1 MDGKKIGI
9 IVGAVVII
17 ALLIFFILGFLGK
30 NNNGGRLV
38 IDYPEVSKNA
48 LYDERIFDSEHMHE
62 VSITIAKDDWKD
74 LVANPLD
81 KTNYKVK
88 ISIDGETFENVAFR
102 TKGNSSLKNIAEGP
116 SGGPA
121 STRFSYQV
129 DFDKYDKKQTYF
141 GLDTLNLNNVFGD
154 ATYLNDHISY
164 YLFRK
169 MGVPAPLDSYVYLK
183 INNRPIGIY
192 SAVEEVSESFLK
204 RNNLDG
210 NLYKPEQ
217 TNGKNYGASLA
228 YRGDKTTNYSDIFS
242 NSKTDITMET
252 RFKKPLSGII
262 PPLVTP
268 LKNNETLDVESLE
281 RLIEHLIEGGVHG
294 LFVLG
299 TTGEE
304 QSLSY
309 DVRKQMIKE
318 SCRINRGR
326 LPLLACITDTSIE
339 ESIRLARKAAD
350 YGADGVVSA
359 PPYYF
364 ATGQPELAQFYEELV
379 PQLPLPVF
387 LYNMPSHVKVSFAPD
402 TVARIAKNVQVV
414 GFKDSS
420 ANAVY
425 FQSVMYKMQHRPDFA
440 MLVGP
445 EEITG
450 ECVLLGA
457 QGGING
463 GANMFP
469 ELYVAM
475 YNAASARDINRVL
488 ELQQLIMQISTT
500 IYTVGRHG
508 SSYLKGLK
516 CALSLLGIINDDFV
530 ASPFYKFEAPE
541 REKIRQALDALPIKN
556 GKLCI

>member
-1 MDGKKIGI
+1 MTPN
-9 IVGAVVII
+9 
-17 ALLIFFILGFLGK
+17 F
-30 NNNGGRLV
+30 
-38 IDYPEVSKNA
+38 
-48 LYDERIFDSEHMHE
+48 
-62 VSITIAKDDWKD
+62 
-74 LVANPLD
+74 
-81 KTNYKVK
+81 KT
-88 ISIDGETFENVAFR
+88 
-102 TKGNSSLKNIAEGP
+102 
-116 SGGPA
+116 
-121 STRFSYQV
+121 
-129 DFDKYDKKQTYF
+129 
-141 GLDTLNLNNVFGD
+141 
-154 ATYLNDHISY
+154 
-164 YLFRK
+164 
-169 MGVPAPLDSYVYLK
+169 
-183 INNRPIGIY
+183 
-192 SAVEEVSESFLK
+192 
-204 RNNLDG
+204 
-210 NLYKPEQ
+210 
-217 TNGKNYGASLA
+217 
-228 YRGDKTTNYSDIFS
+228 
-242 NSKTDITMET
+242 
-252 RFKKPLSGII
+252 PLSGII

-268 LKNNETLDVESLE
+268 LVDNETLDVESLE
-281 RLIEHLIEGGVHG
+281 RLIEHLIQGGVHG

-326 LPLLACITDTSIE
+326 LPLLACITDTSIV
-339 ESIRLARKAAD
+339 ESIKLAKVAAD
-350 YGADGVVSA
+350 CGADGVVSA

-402 TVARIAKNVQVV
+402 TVARIAKNPQVV

-425 FQSVMYKMQHRPDFA
+425 FQSVMYKMQHRKDFA

-469 ELYVAM
+469 ELYVGM
-475 YNAASARDINRVL
+475 YNAAKNRDMETVL
-488 ELQQLIMQISTT
+488 KLQQLIMQISTS
-500 IYTVGRHG
+500 IYTVGKHG

-516 CALSLLGIINDDFV
+516 CALSILGIINDDFV
-530 ASPFYKFEAPE
+530 ASPFYKFETPE
-541 REKIRQALDALPIKN
+541 RAKIQEALNALPIKD

>member
-1 MDGKKIGI
+1 M
-9 IVGAVVII
+9 
-17 ALLIFFILGFLGK
+17 
-30 NNNGGRLV
+30 
-38 IDYPEVSKNA
+38 
-48 LYDERIFDSEHMHE
+48 
-62 VSITIAKDDWKD
+62 
-74 LVANPLD
+74 ANTHF
-81 KTNYKVK
+81 KT
-88 ISIDGETFENVAFR
+88 
-102 TKGNSSLKNIAEGP
+102 
-116 SGGPA
+116 
-121 STRFSYQV
+121 
-129 DFDKYDKKQTYF
+129 
-141 GLDTLNLNNVFGD
+141 
-154 ATYLNDHISY
+154 
-164 YLFRK
+164 
-169 MGVPAPLDSYVYLK
+169 
-183 INNRPIGIY
+183 
-192 SAVEEVSESFLK
+192 
-204 RNNLDG
+204 
-210 NLYKPEQ
+210 
-217 TNGKNYGASLA
+217 
-228 YRGDKTTNYSDIFS
+228 
-242 NSKTDITMET
+242 
-252 RFKKPLSGII
+252 PLSGII

-268 LKNNETLDVESLE
+268 LVDNETLDVESLE
-281 RLIEHLIEGGVHG
+281 RLIEHLIAGGVHG

-309 DVRKQMIKE
+309 DVRKQMIRE

-326 LPLLACITDTSIE
+326 LPLLACITDTSIV
-339 ESIRLARKAAD
+339 ESIKLARVAAD
-350 YGADGVVSA
+350 CGADGVVSA

-402 TVARIAKNVQVV
+402 TVRRIAELEQVV

-450 ECVLLGA
+450 ECVLLGGD
-457 QGGING
+457 GGING

-469 ELYVAM
+469 ELYVGM
-475 YNAASARDINRVL
+475 YNAARQRDIETVL
-488 ELQQLIMQISTT
+488 KLQQYIMQISTS

-541 REKIRQALDALPIKN
+541 RQKIQQALDALPIKD
-556 GKLCI
+556 GKLLFK

>member
-1 MDGKKIGI
+1 MKPN
-9 IVGAVVII
+9 
-17 ALLIFFILGFLGK
+17 F
-30 NNNGGRLV
+30 
-38 IDYPEVSKNA
+38 
-48 LYDERIFDSEHMHE
+48 
-62 VSITIAKDDWKD
+62 
-74 LVANPLD
+74 
-81 KTNYKVK
+81 KT
-88 ISIDGETFENVAFR
+88 
-102 TKGNSSLKNIAEGP
+102 
-116 SGGPA
+116 
-121 STRFSYQV
+121 
-129 DFDKYDKKQTYF
+129 
-141 GLDTLNLNNVFGD
+141 
-154 ATYLNDHISY
+154 
-164 YLFRK
+164 
-169 MGVPAPLDSYVYLK
+169 
-183 INNRPIGIY
+183 
-192 SAVEEVSESFLK
+192 
-204 RNNLDG
+204 
-210 NLYKPEQ
+210 
-217 TNGKNYGASLA
+217 
-228 YRGDKTTNYSDIFS
+228 
-242 NSKTDITMET
+242 
-252 RFKKPLSGII
+252 PLSGII

-268 LKNNETLDVESLE
+268 LVDNKTLDVESLE
-281 RLIEHLIEGGVHG
+281 RLIEHLIAGGVHG

-326 LPLLACITDTSIE
+326 LPLLTCITDTSIV
-339 ESIRLARKAAD
+339 ESIKLAKVAAD
-350 YGADGVVSA
+350 CGADGVVSA

-387 LYNMPSHVKVSFAPD
+387 LYNMPSHVKVNFAPD
-402 TVARIAKNVQVV
+402 TVRRLAEMEQVV

-425 FQSVMYKMQHRPDFA
+425 FQSVMYKVQHRKDFS

-450 ECVLLGA
+450 ECVLLGGH
-457 QGGING
+457 GGING

-469 ELYVAM
+469 ELYVGM
-475 YNAASARDINRVL
+475 YHAARNRDIETVL
-488 ELQQLIMQISTT
+488 KLQQLIMQISTS
-500 IYTVGRHG
+500 IYTVGKHG

-541 REKIRQALDALPIKN
+541 RAKIQEALNALPIKD

>member
-1 MDGKKIGI
+1 
-9 IVGAVVII
+9 
-17 ALLIFFILGFLGK
+17 
-30 NNNGGRLV
+30 
-38 IDYPEVSKNA
+38 
-48 LYDERIFDSEHMHE
+48 
-62 VSITIAKDDWKD
+62 
-74 LVANPLD
+74 
-81 KTNYKVK
+81 
-88 ISIDGETFENVAFR
+88 
-102 TKGNSSLKNIAEGP
+102 
-116 SGGPA
+116 
-121 STRFSYQV
+121 
-129 DFDKYDKKQTYF
+129 
-141 GLDTLNLNNVFGD
+141 
-154 ATYLNDHISY
+154 
-164 YLFRK
+164 
-169 MGVPAPLDSYVYLK
+169 
-183 INNRPIGIY
+183 
-192 SAVEEVSESFLK
+192 
-204 RNNLDG
+204 
-210 NLYKPEQ
+210 
-217 TNGKNYGASLA
+217 
-228 YRGDKTTNYSDIFS
+228 
-242 NSKTDITMET
+242 MET
-252 RFKKPLSGII
+252 KFKKPLSGII

-281 RLIEHLIEGGVHG
+281 RLIEHLVKGGVHG

-309 DVRKQMIKE
+309 DMRKQMIRE

-326 LPLLACITDTSIE
+326 LPLLACVSDTSIV
-339 ESIRLARKAAD
+339 ESIKLAKVAAD
-350 YGADGVVSA
+350 CGADGVVSA

-402 TVARIAKNVQVV
+402 TVARIAHNEQVV

-425 FQSVMYKMQHRPDFA
+425 FQSVMFKMQHRPDFS

-457 QGGING
+457 DGGING

-469 ELYVAM
+469 ELYVSM
-475 YNAASARDINRVL
+475 YEAAKSHNLERVL
-488 ELQQLIMQISTT
+488 GLQQIIMQISQS
-500 IYTVGRHG
+500 IYTVGKHG

-541 REKIRQALDALPIKN
+541 REKIRLALSNLPIKD
-556 GKLCI
+556 GKLCM